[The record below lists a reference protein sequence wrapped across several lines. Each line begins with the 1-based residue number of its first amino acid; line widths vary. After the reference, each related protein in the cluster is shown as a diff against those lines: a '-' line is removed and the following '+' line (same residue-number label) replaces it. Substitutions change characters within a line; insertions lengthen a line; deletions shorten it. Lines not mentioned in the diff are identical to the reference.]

1 MIDQT
6 AGNGDAAQRAIAH
19 HATEVSGRYV
29 VVMPDGTDAGTVL
42 SEVAGMSAVA
52 SSRDFS
58 AQAVDMSQVGG
69 AQAMWFDELGMGVV
83 SADPEQV
90 GALLA
95 AVGNAS
101 APVEAVVPELVYHVL
116 PGPEFVA
123 GYRAGVQDLSE
134 HLLSQDVEQPAGPLF
149 EDNAEATWGLQAVGW
164 ASDVPA
170 ASGVRV
176 AVLDTGM
183 DLEHPDFSGRQITAK
198 SFVEGE
204 SAQDGHG
211 HGTHCIGS
219 ACGAVSQDGRR
230 YGVASDAEIYAGK
243 VLGDEGSGSDTGILA
258 GINWAVANEC
268 AVISMSLGADVRE
281 QHPPYVVAGRRAL
294 ERGSLIIAA
303 AGNNADRPGDPGF
316 VGTPANSPA
325 IMAVAAVDSRLAIAR
340 FSARSL
346 PGSGGQVDLA
356 GPGVEVFSAWPMPT
370 RYNTISGTSMATPHA
385 AGVAAV
391 WAGVTGRRGLE
402 LWATLDKQARRL
414 ELPSVDVGAGLVQVR
429 A

>member
-1 MIDQT
+1 MIDEADEGGSQT
-6 AGNGDAAQRAIAH
+6 AGYEADQ
-19 HATEVSGRYV
+19 VSGRYV
-29 VVMPDGTDAGTVL
+29 VVMPDGADPGAVL
-42 SEVAGMSAVA
+42 ADVAGLGRVA

-58 AQAVDMSQVGG
+58 AQAVDMSQLGG
-69 AQAMWFDELGMGVV
+69 AEATVFAELGIAVV

-101 APVEAVVPELVYHVL
+101 SPVEVVVPELIYHVL

-134 HLLSQDVEQPAGPLF
+134 HLLSQGAGQPAGPLF
-149 EDNAEATWGLQAVGW
+149 EDTAEATWGLQAVGW
-164 ASDVPA
+164 GADVPTGA
-170 ASGVRV
+170 GVRV

-183 DLEHPDFSGRQITAK
+183 DLEHPDFAGREITAMP
-198 SFVEGE
+198 FVEGE
-204 SAQDGHG
+204 TAQDGHG

-219 ACGAVSQDGRR
+219 ACGGVSQEGRR
-230 YGVASDAEIYAGK
+230 YGVASQAEIYAGK

-303 AGNNADRPGDPGF
+303 AGNNADRPSDPGF
-316 VGTPANSPA
+316 VGTPANSPD

-356 GPGVEVFSAWPMPT
+356 APGVEVFSSWPMPT

-402 LWATLDKQARRL
+402 LWATLDKQSRRL
-414 ELPSVDVGAGLVQVR
+414 ELPSLDVGAGLVQVGS
-429 A
+429 